1 MSLEFE
7 HALLALRSDCERS
20 VGSPF
25 LNFYCPILFRDEE
38 VPLCKAHIVNTAFPS
53 SHRCWVVQ
61 RKDLDNFY
69 GSHFENDFVDI
80 QYRGKNFTESI
91 LADPYLSKN
100 LSPKIRFGD
109 KGIEHFVASGP
120 VPANFT
126 EAAVGGPSGPVRLG
140 LKIHPD
146 DAVTEIKNDWSIVI
160 EKDIRLPALVSIL
173 EAAHLTI
180 FKMLG
185 YSYALSAG
193 GHLLGWEI
201 LGKFFLGNHA
211 LARPQVLANAR
222 AHFTEFAN
230 MVRPPLTHQPT
241 FKAPLVTNSFSYAA
255 PAAKRLGE
263 SSCSFAP
270 RTPRLQARVLAA
282 IKDGPKDGSTHWS
295 CRKLAAHLQVSKDTV
310 QRILSQ
316 ADVRPHRLAR
326 YMASDDPDFETKA
339 ADVIGLYIAPPLHRG
354 GAIRRV
360 PGR

>member
-173 EAAHLTI
+173 KAAHLTI

-222 AHFTEFAN
+222 AHSTEFAN
-230 MVRPPLTHQPT
+230 MVRPLLDPP
-241 FKAPLVTNSFSYAA
+241 
-255 PAAKRLGE
+255 
-263 SSCSFAP
+263 
-270 RTPRLQARVLAA
+270 
-282 IKDGPKDGSTHWS
+282 
-295 CRKLAAHLQVSKDTV
+295 
-310 QRILSQ
+310 
-316 ADVRPHRLAR
+316 ADVQGT
-326 YMASDDPDFETKA
+326 ASDQFVFVCRSGSETPWGIVVFVRTSNLVHAALIPVLETAVAAARFAEFLRGEACTLRAARCHFDNGEWYASKQEEKLTWPKA
-339 ADVIGLYIAPPLHRG
+339 ELSTPL
-354 GAIRRV
+354 
-360 PGR
+360 